1 MSAGMVIF
9 FGLEKI
15 QLLSYDVSQS
25 YLNEGEAPIVR
36 IIITSTLHLNESTA
50 SLLREFNKTGTSQV
64 GAISKAQK
72 HSRNNYWKHLDKFFF
87 QKKYFFKK
95 SHNAEKL
102 KKRLFRNRNF
112 TKMQGGTF

>member
-1 MSAGMVIF
+1 MVIF

-15 QLLSYDVSQS
+15 QLFSYDVSQS

-36 IIITSTLHLNESTA
+36 IIITSTLDLNESTA
-50 SLLREFNKTGTSQV
+50 SLLREFNKTGTSEV

-72 HSRNNYWKHLDKFFF
+72 HSRNNYWKHLDKKFFS
-87 QKKYFFKK
+87 KKVFFKKK

-102 KKRLFRNRNF
+102 KKRLFRNRNL